1 MLMLNEQTI
10 SSLKKA
16 ATDLETAVE
25 GMANAVCIVEN
36 AYNDNSAALY
46 PKSEQIQEIIDEMR
60 TLQATTDKLVIF
72 TSARLDALADKY
84 EAAIDA
90 ITYKSDTP
98 DCIISSDEHQKGRT
112 DNATKSNPS
121 ELEISQEQYESYMNH
136 ETRRIVNNSS
146 DIHKIANHET
156 TSDGRKKGSY
166 SGDKFVFEEEYVPT
180 NRFNDER
187 KTIGEIK
194 KNYVKNTI

>member
-36 AYNDNSAALY
+36 AYNDNSAALG

-98 DCIISSDEHQKGRT
+98 
-112 DNATKSNPS
+112 
-121 ELEISQEQYESYMNH
+121 
-136 ETRRIVNNSS
+136 
-146 DIHKIANHET
+146 
-156 TSDGRKKGSY
+156 
-166 SGDKFVFEEEYVPT
+166 
-180 NRFNDER
+180 
-187 KTIGEIK
+187 
-194 KNYVKNTI
+194 